1 MSMSL
6 LYSSLNDLNQAAI
19 AQVMEV
25 DDDTPLEIYFTTA
38 RNLLKEAKLCRES
51 QDLEGMYKCLI
62 QYLILVV
69 KKLPSHKDLN
79 VDEDQEESDE
89 YIKCKQ
95 EYDYNFQKCDLV
107 KQEIE
112 KLRGQLNDLYD
123 EQQKAKSKE
132 RMASLQDSDP
142 LRRKSVIQP
151 IVPSVAVNATT
162 DKLPLPTSPSVLNK
176 RFTMSMRSSNPNIIC
191 KTPTMIAQRSR
202 DDPNRIVRVRLL
214 PGIIAHEGT
223 HTPTSVYHLVTPK
236 QMQDNFEKYRPQPQ
250 QPLVR
255 KTSKQPP
262 PFPTSYQTPTNQQP
276 SNMNYQQTPV
286 YQQQQQQPTYQQ
298 QPPMYHSQQQQ
309 QYSSI
314 YQQATPVVQ
323 YTPQSQTYSTSIY
336 PQSYSQNTNYVES
349 TYSNAVENVA
359 YNERVQE
366 YVGKQ
371 VGNLATNE
379 RVQKQVGSS
388 ISNAAKNQ
396 QVQSTIG
403 NAIASS
409 SDNSFVRS
417 VATNQQVQSTVGSV
431 IANTAGNEQ
440 VQKAVGNAIH
450 RAANDKEMQKKVA
463 KGFVSVAKGAFSATK
478 AGANLGYQLYQENNK
493 N

>member
-1 MSMSL
+1 MSSVSL

-112 KLRGQLNDLYD
+112 KLRSQLNDLYE
-123 EQQKAKSKE
+123 EQRKAKAKE
-132 RMASLQDSDP
+132 RWASLQDSDS
-142 LRRKSVIQP
+142 LRRKTVIQP
-151 IVPSVAVNATT
+151 IVPTVSVNATT
-162 DKLPLPTSPSVLNK
+162 DKLPLPASPSVLNK
-176 RFTMSMRSSNPNIIC
+176 RFIMSIRSSNPNIIC

-202 DDPNRIVRVRLL
+202 NDPNRIVRVRLL
-214 PGIIAHEGT
+214 PGIIAHEGV

-236 QMQDNFEKYRPQPQ
+236 QMKDNFENYMPQPQ
-250 QPLVR
+250 QPLR
-255 KTSKQPP
+255 KMSKQPP
-262 PFPTSYQTPTNQQP
+262 AFPNSYQKPTNHPP
-276 SNMNYQQTPV
+276 SNTTYQQQQQPV
-286 YQQQQQQPTYQQ
+286 YQQQPTMYQH
-298 QPPMYHSQQQQ
+298 PPMFHPQQQQQ
-309 QYSSI
+309 QYST
-314 YQQATPVVQ
+314 YQQTTPVVQ
-323 YTPQSQTYSTSIY
+323 YTPSSQTYSTSIY
-336 PQSYSQNTNYVES
+336 PQSYSQNNYVES

-379 RVQKQVGSS
+379 KVQKQVGSS

-409 SDNSFVRS
+409 SDNSLVQS
-417 VATNQQVQSTVGSV
+417 LATNQQVQSTVGTV

-478 AGANLGYQLYQENNK
+478 AGASLGYQLYQENNQK
-493 N
+493 